1 MSRDPKLFLQDILDS
16 AAKVFSYTLGLT
28 QEEFEANGMAYDAV
42 IRNLE
47 VIREAA
53 NQIPQGLR
61 DASHEVPWKMICGF
75 RDHLAHAYF
84 GLDND
89 TVWEVVTAEI
99 PTLAAEVGRLM
110 KSLPQEPPPH
120 EPPVQSSKSSE

>member
-16 AAKVFSYTLGLT
+16 SAKVFSYTNGMT

-47 VIREAA
+47 VIGEAAKQVPQELREASPK
-53 NQIPQGLR
+53 IPWR
-61 DASHEVPWKMICGF
+61 MICGF

-89 TVWEVVTAEI
+89 TVWEVVTTEL
-99 PTLAAEVGRLM
+99 PTLAIEVGRLM
-110 KSLPQEPPPH
+110 NSLAQDPLPPGL
-120 EPPVQSSKSSE
+120 PVQSSRPEE

>member
-1 MSRDPKLFLQDILDS
+1 MSRDPKLFLQDLLDS
-16 AAKVFSYTLGLT
+16 ASKVSSYTHGLT

-47 VIREAA
+47 VIGEAA
-53 NQIPQGLR
+53 KQVPQEMR
-61 DASHEVPWKMICGF
+61 DITPDVPWRMICGF

-89 TVWEVVTAEI
+89 TVWEVITMELPA
-99 PTLAAEVGRLM
+99 LAVAVRQL
-110 KSLPQEPPPH
+110 L
-120 EPPVQSSKSSE
+120 QSHSAARED